1 MGRMKTYIINLAVAT
16 WRKEYM
22 NNVLKDAVGLDVE
35 WIEAVN
41 GKALTDNETDAL
53 FDKDGFVRYFGK
65 NIKRGEIG
73 CSLSHQKCY
82 KDLIESDDDVA
93 IVFED
98 DIVLKEPVEKII
110 KIVEDV
116 MPSDKPAVVL
126 LSAWYWYTRKR
137 SLDAERFVCDVVD
150 ARLAHAY
157 AINKQA
163 AKIMYHSRPWFVADD
178 WGFFRRKG
186 VKIYSLLPQ
195 CVDQNWNP
203 IFQSQT
209 NTGEPTESYFNIC
222 ARVRSVICSIV
233 REILKR
239 RGNYLAPY

>member
-1 MGRMKTYIINLAVAT
+1 MRSYIINLAAAT

-22 NNVLKDAVGLDVE
+22 NNVLKDVVGLDIK
-35 WIEAVN
+35 WMEAVD
-41 GKALTDNETDAL
+41 GKCLTDEEKEQL
-53 FDKDGFVRYFGK
+53 FDEKRFIRYFGK

-73 CSLSHQKCY
+73 CALSHQKCY
-82 KDLIESDDDVA
+82 KDLIDSDDEVA

-110 KIVEDV
+110 GIIENA
-116 MPSDKPAVVL
+116 MPHDKPAVLL
-126 LSAWYWYTRKR
+126 LSAWYWYFRKR
-137 SLDAERFVCDVVD
+137 KLSADRFICDVMD

-157 AINKQA
+157 VINKQA
-163 AKIMYHSRPWFVADD
+163 ARIMYHSRPWFVADD

-209 NTGEPTESYFNIC
+209 NTGEPTVSYFNIC
-222 ARVRSVICSIV
+222 AWVRNVMHSIM
-233 REILKR
+233 REIVKR
-239 RGNYLAPY
+239 VGNYLAPY

>member
-1 MGRMKTYIINLAVAT
+1 MRAYIINLAVAT

-22 NNVLKDAVGLDVE
+22 NNVLKSAVGLDIE
-35 WIEAVN
+35 YIEAIN
-41 GKALTDNETDAL
+41 GKCLTDKEKEAL
-53 FDKDGFVRYFGK
+53 FDERRFIRYFGK

-73 CSLSHQKCY
+73 CVLSHQKCY
-82 KDLIESDDDVA
+82 KDLIDSDDEVA

-110 KIVEDV
+110 GIIENA
-116 MPSDKPAVVL
+116 MPQDKPAVML
-126 LSAWYWYTRKR
+126 LSAWYWYFHKR
-137 SLDAERFVCDVVD
+137 RLNADHFICNVMD

-163 AKIMYHSRPWFVADD
+163 AKIMYHPRPWFVADD

-209 NTGEPTESYFNIC
+209 NTGEPPVSFFYFGAWIRNGIH
-222 ARVRSVICSIV
+222 SVM
-233 REILKR
+233 REIVKKA
-239 RGNYLAPY
+239 GNYLAPY